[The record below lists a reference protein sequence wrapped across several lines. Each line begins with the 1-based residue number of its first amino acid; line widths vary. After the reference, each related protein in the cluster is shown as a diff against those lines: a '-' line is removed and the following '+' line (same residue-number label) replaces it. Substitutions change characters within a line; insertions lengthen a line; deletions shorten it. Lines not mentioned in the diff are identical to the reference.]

1 MNSREHAVPD
11 GAGQASSVP
20 RGKRAKSAAN
30 DRPYRGGTL
39 AVEIV
44 AIALGLIFLAPF
56 YLVLVNSVKTLKEI
70 LLDAASVPDHWNWG
84 NYRQVWSAIDF
95 PSAFLN
101 SLVITAVS
109 VLLIVLFSS
118 MGAYRIARRP
128 TRFNSL
134 VFLLLISAM
143 IIPFQSIMLQ
153 LVRVTSLL
161 ELRGE
166 LYGIVA
172 CYLGF
177 GMPLSVFLFHGF
189 IRTVPLEL
197 EEAARVD
204 GANPYGVFFKIV
216 FPLLMPIVV
225 TVIILNTLWI
235 WNDYLLPVLVI
246 GGNKDLTTLPLAL
259 TKFFGQYTKKWDLAL
274 PGLVLAITPVILFFL
289 LLQRYIVEGVTAGSV
304 KG

>member
-1 MNSREHAVPD
+1 MQETSRYRLSTFLLEF
-11 GAGQASSVP
+11 
-20 RGKRAKSAAN
+20 AAIL
-30 DRPYRGGTL
+30 L
-39 AVEIV
+39 A
-44 AIALGLIFLAPF
+44 LIFLSPF
-56 YLVLVNSVKTLKEI
+56 YLVLTNSVKGLREI
-70 LLDAASVPDHWNWG
+70 LVDAASFPQVFQWS
-84 NYRQVWSAIDF
+84 NYADVWKIIDF
-95 PSAFLN
+95 PKAFWN
-101 SLVITAVS
+101 SFQITALS
-109 VLLIVLFSS
+109 VTFIVVFSS
-118 MGAYRIARRP
+118 MAAYQIVRKP
-128 TRFNSL
+128 SKFNSF

-143 IIPFQSIMLQ
+143 IIPFQSLMLQ
-153 LVRVTSLL
+153 LVRVTSIL

-189 IRTVPLEL
+189 IKTVPYEL

-204 GANPYGVFFKIV
+204 GSNPYGVFFRIV
-216 FPLLMPIVV
+216 FPLLMPIIV

-246 GGNKDLTTLPLAL
+246 GGNKDLTTLPVAV

-274 PGLVLAITPVILFFL
+274 PGLVMAITPILLFFL
-289 LLQRYIVEGVTAGSV
+289 SLQKYIVEGVTSGSV